1 MSEGAGTGRRVIL
14 EPAREVPVVR
24 EVDVLV
30 CGGGPAGIGAA
41 LAAARALSGLRRPRV
56 LLVERYGFLG
66 GVGTAALVCSFGGF
80 HDKVRPVI
88 GGVFGEIRDALYRQ
102 GALVRTDGGNEA
114 YHPEAYKQLAVDLLL
129 EAGVELLLH
138 TYVVAAV
145 VDRASGEIEAVL
157 VESKSGR
164 QAIVARRYVDATGD
178 GDLAVRAGVPYEMGR
193 PSDGLMQPPTM
204 MYLVGGV
211 SFERATAARPELVKR
226 DVDGRPY
233 FVLTG
238 LREEVA
244 AARSVGELSI
254 PRDHV
259 SAVFQEPW
267 LDGVCGV
274 NYGRVL
280 RVDGTSAQDLTR
292 AEIEGRRQVRDG
304 LAFLKR
310 TVPGFE
316 RAELLIT
323 APQIGIRESRRVRG
337 RYVMTRED
345 ITTYRQF
352 GDVIAQGCWMLD
364 IHQPDSDG
372 TEFYRLPPGAHYDIP
387 YGSLVPLGVHNL
399 LVAGRCIS
407 ASHEALGAF
416 RIQAICMAIGEAA
429 GAAASLSLAADR
441 APASLDVPCLQRHLE
456 EQGAILQ

>member
-1 MSEGAGTGRRVIL
+1 MTRTIR

-41 LAAARALSGLRRPRV
+41 LGAARTLHGGRRPRV

-80 HDKVRPVI
+80 HDRVRPVI
-88 GGVFGEIRDALYRQ
+88 GGVFGELRDALHRA

-114 YHPEAYKQLAVDLLL
+114 YHPEAYKQLAVERLL
-129 EAGVELLLH
+129 EAGVELRLH
-138 TYVVAAV
+138 TYVVDAV
-145 VDRASGEIEAVL
+145 VSRGEIEAVL

-164 QAIVARRYVDATGD
+164 QAITARRYVDATGD
-178 GDLAVRAGVPYEMGR
+178 GDLAARAGVPYDLGR

-204 MYLVGGV
+204 MYLIGGV
-211 SFERATAARPELVKR
+211 SFERAAAAQPELVRR
-226 DVDGRPY
+226 DADGRPY
-233 FVLTG
+233 FALTG
-238 LREEVA
+238 LRPEVA
-244 AARSVGELSI
+244 AARAAGELRI

-259 SAVFQEPW
+259 SAVFQVPW
-267 LDGVCGV
+267 LEGVCGV

-280 RVDGTSAQDLTR
+280 RVDGTDADDLTR
-292 AEIEGRRQVRDG
+292 AEIEGRRQVGDG

-316 RAELLIT
+316 RAQLLAT
-323 APQIGIRESRRVRG
+323 APQIGIRESRRIRG
-337 RYVMTRED
+337 RYVMTRDD
-345 ITTYRQF
+345 ITTHRQF
-352 GDVIAQGCWMLD
+352 DDVVAQGCWMLD
-364 IHQPDSDG
+364 IHQPDSDR

-387 YGSLVPLGVHNL
+387 YGSLLPLDVNNL

-429 GAAASLSLAADR
+429 GAAAGLSLAAAC
-441 APASLDVPCLQRHLE
+441 APATLDVPCLQRHLE
-456 EQGAILQ
+456 AQGAILR